1 MHRSRLFNSK
11 IKLSKTSCLNLLLSM
26 QFLLSSF
33 YLPLPAM
40 ADELPA
46 NPAATTSVAP
56 ATTRSDADQGADEA
70 PSGWESAANEFIRSE
85 NKALSEK
92 TVESAA
98 TPATETK
105 TSETTATEIN
115 ATEIN
120 ATETKAAETNATET
134 KATET
139 KAAETKAAET
149 KATETKAT
157 ETKATEINATET
169 KAAEVKAPSVT
180 EEKQTS
186 LFEVETSKEPTTTKT
201 DDVATKTIDTDAS
214 KAVTTDA
221 AAAVT
226 DTTTVVETKTE
237 AAPNSAATTEASTT
251 DATTTTVTTVDT
263 TKSDNDG
270 KQLAD
275 TTGATSERKESTGN
289 KDGIGGFVGE
299 GLDGGVALLEQGFV
313 EQGVRE
319 TLGEVIVIDNDEAV
333 EVEETIAYEE
343 LPTDEGKTK
352 IKSGAQFPVVMSS
365 QLNSKNNKKG
375 DSLQARLKYDL
386 KIGDRIVAKKGAM
399 VTGHIHY
406 NLPARSVMH
415 SMVTPKRWYKNSGVL
430 GITFDEIVNDK
441 KEHIAL
447 NARPARKA
455 RIIRNKAEGRELGVN
470 DVGEITGPW
479 GQQLKYKAIRIGL
492 NFALAPAGVFS
503 FGAMPVALGVI
514 GAANPS
520 FAFMKPV
527 GTNVRHRRIKGF
539 AWGFLSG
546 IPGSWL
552 IEDTVTKGQEAI
564 VKPGDEFLVELKE
577 EFTGEARSEAT
588 LMPGSAAKVRG
599 QVLTDTKEKSKTKT
613 KKK

>member
-1 MHRSRLFNSK
+1 MQARFQDASNVLGGLQYLPRHDHIVVKWRDVQSSYEASGETSMQRSRSFHS
-11 IKLSKTSCLNLLLSM
+11 IPKLSKQACLNLLLST

-33 YLPLPAM
+33 YMPLPAM
-40 ADELPA
+40 ADDSP
-46 NPAATTSVAP
+46 VAP
-56 ATTRSDADQGADEA
+56 SSISEAANSSAVSSIDHAKLHEAAEQVVDEA
-70 PSGWESAANEFIRSE
+70 PSGWESAANDFIRTE
-85 NKALSEK
+85 NKALSNKAPAETSAPVPSAPVKAVEDATPK
-92 TVESAA
+92 TASEETKPTSILEAESASAPASKTEVTEAKVEEKSTTAEAA
-98 TPATETK
+98 TTSPSEPAKSNVAESTTPVTDSAKTAEVPTTDSSASATETAN
-105 TSETTATEIN
+105 TS
-115 ATEIN
+115 
-120 ATETKAAETNATET
+120 
-134 KATET
+134 
-139 KAAETKAAET
+139 
-149 KATETKAT
+149 
-157 ETKATEINATET
+157 
-169 KAAEVKAPSVT
+169 
-180 EEKQTS
+180 
-186 LFEVETSKEPTTTKT
+186 
-201 DDVATKTIDTDAS
+201 
-214 KAVTTDA
+214 
-221 AAAVT
+221 
-226 DTTTVVETKTE
+226 
-237 AAPNSAATTEASTT
+237 
-251 DATTTTVTTVDT
+251 
-263 TKSDNDG
+263 SDSEG

-275 TTGATSERKESTGN
+275 TTGATRESKESVN

-299 GLDGGVALLEQGFV
+299 NIDGGVALLEQGFV

-375 DSLQARLKYDL
+375 DTLQARLKYDL
-386 KIGDRIVAKKGAM
+386 KIGPRVVAKKGDL

-415 SMVTPKRWYKNSGVL
+415 SLVTPKRWYKNSGVL
-430 GITFDEIVNDK
+430 GITFDEIINDK

-447 NARPARKA
+447 NAKPARKA
-455 RIIRNKAEGRELGVN
+455 RIVRNKAEGRELGVN
-470 DVGEITGPW
+470 DCGEITGPW
-479 GQQLKYKAIRIGL
+479 GQQLKYKAIRVGL

-546 IPGSWL
+546 IPGSWI

-564 VKPGDEFLVELKE
+564 IKPGDEFLVELKE

-588 LMPGSAAKVRG
+588 LLPGSAAKVRG
-599 QVLTDTKEKSKTKT
+599 QVLTDTKEKSKTKS